1 MIKLNN
7 KGFAVSTILYG
18 TLSLIIIILMLIF
31 GIMKSSKDT
40 NQELVKSVED
50 KMNKC
55 ALSEAILEECYL
67 NGGKCDARE
76 YNNCIGKKE
85 VTFLLAEKA
94 QVGDFV
100 SYDAGTW
107 ASTVALPEGDD
118 FKFGGYNAGTSKNN
132 SITCA
137 SRNTNKYDGWRIL
150 SISGSTVTIIH
161 AGSPFC
167 YYLASNNNTDDKLAY
182 SASTY
187 YFFTGDNSKFTD
199 TSIITSTPY
208 DWNTFVNSDYAESA
222 RMANEADLKNSTKN
236 NDSGNILTDLK
247 TSVSNTDAGYVLA
260 DLCDDKTCLKGFAKS
275 TLGTGAPTYGGQRI
289 LDLVSGPFG
298 ARPVVVLKEE
308 IRTTGA
314 ITNTYG
320 YDEWVLVK

>member
-107 ASTVALPEGDD
+107 ASTVALPEGDN
-118 FKFGGYNAGTSKNN
+118 FEFGGYNAGTSKNN

-167 YYLASNNNTDDKLAY
+167 YYLASNNNADDKLAY

-222 RMANEADLKNSTKN
+222 RMANKDDLKAS
-236 NDSGNILTDLK
+236 IQ
-247 TSVSNTDAGYVLA
+247 NTDAGYILA

-298 ARPVVVLKEE
+298 ARPVVVLREDIE
-308 IRTTGA
+308 TTGA